1 MIEIEK
7 EVHNRKRSSSRR
19 RSPIPTPIAASLTAA
34 RATRSASERCVS
46 RKPSLTSAVAAG
58 DVRELKLYVLVPA
71 AACHFPGNLCH
82 SASPMS
88 SVKVW
93 RVGSCRQE
101 IGRR

>member
-34 RATRSASERCVS
+34 RATRSARERSLS
-46 RKPSLTSAVAAG
+46 RNPSLTSAVAAR
-58 DVRELKLYVLVPA
+58 DLWELELYVLVPA
-71 AACHFPGNLCH
+71 AACHFPGHLCP

-93 RVGSCRQE
+93 RVGSRRQE